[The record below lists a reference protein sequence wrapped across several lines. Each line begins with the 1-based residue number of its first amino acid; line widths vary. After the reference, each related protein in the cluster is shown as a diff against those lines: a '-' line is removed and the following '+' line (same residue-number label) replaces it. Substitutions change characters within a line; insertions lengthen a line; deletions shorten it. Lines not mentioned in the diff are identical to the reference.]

1 MLEKL
6 LNRFY
11 IFLAIPDEVEKY
23 LQSNSC
29 NNCQHL
35 YNAEILNLFDPEL
48 QMIKTKPM
56 IKNKLK

>member
-23 LQSNSC
+23 VQSNSC
-29 NNCQHL
+29 NNVNISIML
-35 YNAEILNLFDPEL
+35 RF
-48 QMIKTKPM
+48 
-56 IKNKLK
+56 